1 MKRAGRAKP
10 PQDMVQRLALTK
22 AQRVARDETLPVL
35 GADTAVV
42 VDDALLGKPAD
53 RAEGLCDADAAVRSH
68 ARCLHGGCAGA
79 RLRDPKCDCRARSC
93 RFARSAPTEA
103 EAYWASGEPRDKA
116 GGYGIQGI
124 GGIFAERI
132 EGSYSGIVGLPL
144 AETEA
149 LLQAFGV
156 DTWQYRDA

>member
-1 MKRAGRAKP
+1 MSRS
-10 PQDMVQRLALTK
+10 
-22 AQRVARDETLPVL
+22 RVTFREIT
-35 GADTAVV
+35 
-42 VDDALLGKPAD
+42 
-53 RAEGLCDADAAVRSH
+53 RAE
-68 ARCLHGGCAGA
+68 
-79 RLRDPKCDCRARSC
+79 
-93 RFARSAPTEA
+93 A
-103 EAYWASGEPRDKA
+103 ETYWATGEPRDKA

-124 GGIFAERI
+124 GGIFAKRI

>member
-1 MKRAGRAKP
+1 VTFRTITR
-10 PQDMVQRLALTK
+10 
-22 AQRVARDETLPVL
+22 
-35 GADTAVV
+35 
-42 VDDALLGKPAD
+42 
-53 RAEGLCDADAAVRSH
+53 
-68 ARCLHGGCAGA
+68 
-79 RLRDPKCDCRARSC
+79 
-93 RFARSAPTEA
+93 TEA
-103 EAYWASGEPRDKA
+103 EAYWETKEPCDKA